1 MTDPARLN
9 ITELALLLRDRK
21 ISPVEIM
28 QATLERINRLDVEL
42 NAFISVY
49 PELAMTAARSAE
61 EQMSAGKS
69 LGALH
74 GIPIGVKDLFEV
86 EGMTRTCGSTLLQ
99 EPPAKTDATSVRRL
113 KDAGAIVVGLL
124 NLNEFAYGPTG
135 INIHHGSARNPW
147 DRNSTCG
154 GSSAGAG
161 CAVAAQMVPGAMGT
175 DTGGSIRVPASLCG
189 VVGLKQTFGLASRK
203 GIYPLCDSFDHGG
216 PLTRTVR
223 DAALMLQ
230 AFAGEDLQDPT
241 TRGAIVGDYTRNLNQ
256 PITGLRIGVPKSFFF
271 DDLHPDIA
279 SAVRASLQVYG
290 ELGAE
295 VREIDLPFGQEDT
308 DSWNTM
314 ALVEAFVVHE
324 NHMKYNREELAPDV
338 SERLELGRNISA
350 RDYLAARNRQTVLKH
365 QIATI
370 MDDID
375 ILAMPTSPI
384 PAVSIATGSVDV
396 AGQEISGAAVLG
408 RLTRMAVFT
417 GQPAISLPCGF
428 TQNGLPIGLQ
438 LVGRWFDEASLLKAA
453 NAYEQATPWHSM
465 RPPDI
470 I

>member
-1 MTDPARLN
+1 MTDLARFN
-9 ITELALLLRDRK
+9 ITELADLIRDRK

-28 QATLERINRLDVEL
+28 QATLARIDRLDGGL

-49 PELAMTAARSAE
+49 PELAMAAAQTAE
-61 EQMSAGKS
+61 EQMSGGKC
-69 LGALH
+69 LGPLH
-74 GIPIGVKDLFEV
+74 GVPLGIKDLFEV

-99 EPPAKTDATSVRRL
+99 EPPAQADATSVRRL

-147 DRNSTCG
+147 DRSSTCG

-161 CAVAAQMVPGAMGT
+161 CAVAAQLVPGAMGT
-175 DTGGSIRVPASLCG
+175 DTGGSVRVPASLCG

-203 GIYPLCDSFDHGG
+203 GIYPLCNSFDHGG
-216 PLTRTVR
+216 PLTRTVG

-230 AFAGEDLQDPT
+230 AFAGEDPEDLT
-241 TRGAIVGDYTRNLNQ
+241 TRGATVGDYTRNLDQ

-271 DDLHPDIA
+271 DELHPDIEN
-279 SAVRASLQVYG
+279 AVRASLQVYG

-295 VREIDLPFGQEDT
+295 VCEIDLPYAQEDT

-314 ALVEAFVVHE
+314 ALAEAFVVHE
-324 NHMKYNREELAPDV
+324 NHLTHNREDLSPDV
-338 SERLELGRNISA
+338 SERLELGRNINA
-350 RDYLAARNRQTVLKH
+350 RDYLAARNRQTELKH
-365 QIATI
+365 RIAET
-370 MDDID
+370 MHGVD
-375 ILAMPTSPI
+375 ILAMPTTPI
-384 PAVSIATGSVDV
+384 PAVSIATGTVDV

-408 RLTRMAVFT
+408 RLTRMAVHT
-417 GQPAISLPCGF
+417 GQPAISIPCGF

-438 LVGRWFDEASLLKAA
+438 LVGRWFDEATLLKAA
-453 NAYEQATPWHSM
+453 NAYEQATLWHSM
-465 RPPDI
+465 QPPDI
-470 I
+470 N